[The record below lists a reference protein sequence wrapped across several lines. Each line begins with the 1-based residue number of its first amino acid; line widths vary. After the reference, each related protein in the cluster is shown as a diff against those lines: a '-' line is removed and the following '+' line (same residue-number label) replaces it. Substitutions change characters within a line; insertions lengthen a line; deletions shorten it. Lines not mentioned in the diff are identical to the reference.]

1 MRTMD
6 AAVRATGS
14 ESPVPNTD
22 GAYFTGLIN
31 MAGRQRMLS
40 QRIGLILMIA
50 AGAAPAE
57 RQDHAETLD
66 RALGLF
72 EASYDLIITGRTTAE
87 APVIALPKLTA
98 YLAAPLPGDGQS
110 VERMLKAFVTQA
122 RAFAHRLSRGEAL
135 GGHEVAPFASQIAGP
150 VLNRIAGIIDCLNED
165 IARILKDRSAETAFQ
180 RDKVMKA
187 VGRIGQAADTARMI
201 SFNAR
206 ISAARAGEFGREFTA
221 LTNEIKTISDDIQ
234 SASREILD
242 YVHAI

>member
-6 AAVRATGS
+6 AAARATGAT
-14 ESPVPNTD
+14 SPVPNTD

-50 AGAAPAE
+50 SGTGPDE
-57 RQDHAETLD
+57 RQGHAEALD
-66 RALGLF
+66 QALSLF
-72 EASYDLIITGRTTAE
+72 ETSYGLIVTGRTDDG
-87 APVIALPKLTA
+87 APPVGLPKLAA
-98 YLAAPLPGDGQS
+98 YLAAPLPGDSQS
-110 VERMLKAFVTQA
+110 VEKMIRAFVTQA
-122 RAFAHRLSRGEAL
+122 RGLAQRLSNGETLDMAD
-135 GGHEVAPFASQIAGP
+135 VAPFAAQIAGP
-150 VLNRIAGIIDCLNED
+150 VLTRIAGMIDCLNAD
-165 IARILKDRSAETAFQ
+165 ITQNLKARSAETAAQ
-180 RDKVMKA
+180 RDKVMRA
-187 VGRIGQAADTARMI
+187 VARIGQAADTARMI

>member
-1 MRTMD
+1 MRTLD
-6 AAVRATGS
+6 AAVRATGI
-14 ESPVPNTD
+14 ESPAPNID

-50 AGAAPAE
+50 ACADPGQ
-57 RQDHAETLD
+57 RQGHAEALG
-66 RALGLF
+66 RALDLF
-72 EASYDLIITGRTTAE
+72 EASHALIVAGRTDA
-87 APVIALPKLTA
+87 AHPPVPLPQLSA
-98 YLAAPLPGDGQS
+98 YLDTPFQGDNQS
-110 VERMLKAFVTQA
+110 VERILKTFTTEA
-122 RAFAHRLSRGEAL
+122 RAFAQRLARGDAL
-135 GGHEVAPFASQIAGP
+135 AIDEVAPFSARIAGP
-150 VLNRIAGIIDCLNED
+150 ILTRIAGTIDRLEAD
-165 IARILKDRSAETAFQ
+165 ITQILKERSAETAAQ

>member
-6 AAVRATGS
+6 AAVRATGA

-50 AGAAPAE
+50 ACADPSEQAG
-57 RQDHAETLD
+57 HAEALD

-72 EASYDLIITGRTTAE
+72 ETSYDLIAAGRTDA
-87 APVIALPKLTA
+87 ANPAVALPKLSA
-98 YLAAPLPGDGQS
+98 YLDKPFPGDSQS
-110 VERMLKAFVTQA
+110 VERTLKAFVGQA
-122 RAFAHRLSRGEAL
+122 RVFAQRLAQGEGL
-135 GGHEVAPFASQIAGP
+135 QLHEVAPFAAQIAGP
-150 VLNRIAGIIDCLNED
+150 VLNRIAGIIDCLDAD
-165 IARILKDRSAETAFQ
+165 ITQILKARAAETAVQ

-187 VGRIGQAADTARMI
+187 VDRIGQAADTARMI